1 MNYIDLLKTS
11 AKKTNNCACMGLDPI
26 FEAIPN
32 KNGIVKDNLVSFFK
46 ELLDKMQE
54 KNLVPAA
61 FKPNIGYYSAL
72 DKPREKDFS
81 GSESLAEILSLIEKH
96 FPDIPVIL
104 DSKRGDIARSSL
116 NYAIE
121 AFDCWKADAV
131 TVSPYMG
138 SDSILPFISEKYS
151 DKGAYILNRT
161 SNPGAKDFQNL
172 KTDYDGKNNPELYI
186 EVAKKIAFYAKEFPG
201 TGAVV
206 GATGMEELK
215 IISGIYAKAGEVP
228 MLIPGVG
235 SQGGD
240 AKTVMEVLK
249 NSGCDLALIRINS
262 SSALT
267 HPWKKAPV
275 PENYLELCI
284 NNIEKLL
291 NETAINGISF

>member
-1 MNYIDLLKTS
+1 MNYIELLKKS
-11 AKKTNNCACMGLDPI
+11 AEKTNNCTCMGLDPVL
-26 FEAIPN
+26 EAIPN
-32 KNGIVKDNLVSFFK
+32 KTGNVKENLVSFFK
-46 ELLDKMQE
+46 ELFDKMQK
-54 KNLVPAA
+54 KNLIPAA

-96 FPDIPVIL
+96 FPGIPVIL

-121 AFDCWKADAV
+121 AFDGWKADAV
-131 TVSPYMG
+131 TISPYMG
-138 SDSILPFISEKYS
+138 SDSILPFVSEKYI

-172 KTDYDGKNNPELYI
+172 RMSPDGKENSELYI
-186 EVAKKIAFYAKEFPG
+186 EIAKKIAFYANEFPG

-215 IISGIYAKAGEVP
+215 LIAEIYAKAKEVP

-249 NSGCDLALIRINS
+249 NAGCDLTLIRINS
-262 SSALT
+262 SSGLT
-267 HPWKKAPV
+267 HPWKKTPV

-284 NNIEKLL
+284 SNTEKLL
-291 NETAINGISF
+291 SETAIKNISL

>member
-1 MNYIDLLKTS
+1 MNYIELLKKS
-11 AKKTNNCACMGLDPI
+11 AEKTNNCACMGLDPVL
-26 FEAIPN
+26 EAIPN
-32 KNGIVKDNLVSFFK
+32 KTGKIKDDLVGFFK
-46 ELLDKMQE
+46 ELFDKMQE
-54 KNLVPAA
+54 KNLIPAA

-81 GSESLAEILSLIEKH
+81 GSESLAEILSLTEKH

-121 AFDCWKADAV
+121 AFDGWKADAV

-138 SDSILPFISEKYS
+138 SDSILPFISEKYFG
-151 DKGAYILNRT
+151 KGAYILNRT

-172 KTDYDGKNNPELYI
+172 KTDANSNNKPELYI

-206 GATGMEELK
+206 GATGMDELK
-215 IISGIYAKAGEVP
+215 IISGIYAQAGEVP

-240 AKTVMEVLK
+240 AKTVIEVLK
-249 NSGCDLALIRINS
+249 KAGCNLALIRINS
-262 SSALT
+262 SSGLT
-267 HPWKKAPV
+267 HPWKKEPV

-284 NNIEKLL
+284 SNIEKLL
-291 NETAINGISF
+291 SETAIKNISL

>member
-1 MNYIDLLKTS
+1 MNYIELLKTS
-11 AKKTNNCACMGLDPI
+11 AERANNCACMGLDPI
-26 FEAIPN
+26 IEAIPQETGN
-32 KNGIVKDNLVSFFK
+32 LKDDLISFFK
-46 ELLDKMQE
+46 ELFDKMQE
-54 KNLVPAA
+54 KALVPSA

-72 DKPREKDFS
+72 DKPREKVFS

-96 FPDIPVIL
+96 FPGIPVIL

-121 AFDCWKADAV
+121 AFDGWKADAV

-138 SDSILPFISEKYS
+138 SDSILPFISDKYI

-172 KTDYDGKNNPELYI
+172 RMNSDDKKSTELYI

-215 IISGIYAKAGEVP
+215 IISDIYAEAGAVP

-249 NSGCDLALIRINS
+249 NAGCDLALIRINS
-262 SSALT
+262 SSGLT
-267 HPWKKAPV
+267 HPWKKAPI

-284 NNIEKLL
+284 SNIEKLL
-291 NETAINGISF
+291 SETAIKNISL

>member
-1 MNYIDLLKTS
+1 MNYIELLKTS
-11 AKKTNNCACMGLDPI
+11 AERTNNCACMGLDPI
-26 FEAIPN
+26 IEAIPQKTGN
-32 KNGIVKDNLVSFFK
+32 LKDDLISFFK
-46 ELLDKMQE
+46 ELFEKMQE
-54 KNLVPAA
+54 KDLVPSA

-72 DKPREKDFS
+72 DKPRKKDFL

-96 FPDIPVIL
+96 FPGIPVIL

-116 NYAIE
+116 NYAVE

-138 SDSILPFISEKYS
+138 SDSILPFISEKYL

-172 KTDYDGKNNPELYI
+172 KTVSDGKNAHELYI
-186 EVAKKIAFYAKEFPG
+186 EVAEKIASYAKEFPG

-215 IISGIYAKAGEVP
+215 VIAEIYAKAGEVP

-240 AKTVMEVLK
+240 AKTVISILQ
-249 NSGCDLALIRINS
+249 NAGCTLSLIRINS
-262 SSALT
+262 SSGLT

-284 NNIEKLL
+284 NNIKKLL
-291 NETAINGISF
+291 SETSIKK

>member
-1 MNYIDLLKTS
+1 
-11 AKKTNNCACMGLDPI
+11 MGLDPI
-26 FEAIPN
+26 FEAVPN
-32 KNGIVKDNLVSFFK
+32 KTGTVKDNLVSFFK
-46 ELLDKMQE
+46 ELFDKMKE

-72 DKPREKDFS
+72 DKPREKDFL
-81 GSESLAEILSLIEKH
+81 GSESLAEILFLIEKY
-96 FPDIPVIL
+96 FPGIPVIL
-104 DSKRGDIARSSL
+104 DSKRGDITRSSL

-138 SDSILPFISEKYS
+138 SDSILPFISEKYL

-172 KTDYDGKNNPELYI
+172 KTDSDNKNNPELYI

-215 IISGIYAKAGEVP
+215 IISDIYAQAGKVP

>member
-1 MNYIDLLKTS
+1 MNYIELLKTS
-11 AKKTNNCACMGLDPI
+11 AERTNNCACMGLDPI
-26 FEAIPN
+26 LEALPFKTGKIKDDIGIFFTKLFE
-32 KNGIVKDNLVSFFK
+32 KMK
-46 ELLDKMQE
+46 EKKLT
-54 KNLVPAA
+54 PAA

-81 GSESLAEILSLIEKH
+81 GSESLAEILSLIEND
-96 FPDIPVIL
+96 FPEIPVIL

-121 AFDCWKADAV
+121 AFDGWKADAV

-138 SDSILPFISEKYS
+138 SDSILPFISENYFG
-151 DKGAYILNRT
+151 KGAYILNRT

-172 KTDYDGKNNPELYI
+172 KTDSNGKHKLELYI
-186 EVAKKIAFYAKEFPG
+186 EVAKKIAAYAKDYPG

-215 IISGIYAKAGEVP
+215 IISGIYAEAGEVP

-249 NSGCDLALIRINS
+249 NAGCDLTLIRINS
-262 SSALT
+262 SSGLT
-267 HPWKKAPV
+267 HPWKKAPI

-291 NETAINGISF
+291 NETKIRK

>member
-1 MNYIDLLKTS
+1 MNYIELLKKS
-11 AKKTNNCACMGLDPI
+11 AEKTNNCACMGLDPVL
-26 FEAIPN
+26 EAIPN
-32 KNGIVKDNLVSFFK
+32 KTGNVKENLISFFK
-46 ELLDKMQE
+46 ELFDKMQE
-54 KNLVPAA
+54 KNLIPAA

-81 GSESLAEILSLIEKH
+81 GSESLAEILSLTEKH

-121 AFDCWKADAV
+121 AFDGWKADAV

-138 SDSILPFISEKYS
+138 SDSILPFISEKYFG
-151 DKGAYILNRT
+151 KGAYILNRT

-172 KTDYDGKNNPELYI
+172 KTDANSNNKPELYI

-206 GATGMEELK
+206 GATGMDELK
-215 IISGIYAKAGEVP
+215 IISGIYAQAGEVP

-240 AKTVMEVLK
+240 AKTVIDVLK
-249 NSGCDLALIRINS
+249 KAGCNLSLIRINS
-262 SSALT
+262 SSGLT
-267 HPWKKAPV
+267 HPWKKAPI

-284 NNIEKLL
+284 SNIEKLL
-291 NETAINGISF
+291 SETAIKNISP

>member
-1 MNYIDLLKTS
+1 M
-11 AKKTNNCACMGLDPI
+11 
-26 FEAIPN
+26 
-32 KNGIVKDNLVSFFK
+32 
-46 ELLDKMQE
+46 
-54 KNLVPAA
+54 VPAA

-72 DKPREKDFS
+72 DKPREKDFL
-81 GSESLAEILSLIEKH
+81 GSESLAEILFLIEKY
-96 FPDIPVIL
+96 FPGIPVIL

-138 SDSILPFISEKYS
+138 SDSILPFISEKYL

-172 KTDYDGKNNPELYI
+172 KTDSDNKNNSELYI

-215 IISGIYAKAGEVP
+215 IISDIYAQAGKVP

-249 NSGCDLALIRINS
+249 NSGCNLALIRINS

>member
-1 MNYIDLLKTS
+1 
-11 AKKTNNCACMGLDPI
+11 MGLDPI
-26 FEAIPN
+26 FEAVPN
-32 KNGIVKDNLVSFFK
+32 KTGTVKDNLVSFFK
-46 ELLDKMQE
+46 ELFDKMQE

-72 DKPREKDFS
+72 DKPREKDFL
-81 GSESLAEILSLIEKH
+81 GSESLAEILFLIEKY
-96 FPDIPVIL
+96 FPGIPVIL

-138 SDSILPFISEKYS
+138 SDSILPFISEKYL

-172 KTDYDGKNNPELYI
+172 KTDSDNKNNSELYI

-215 IISGIYAKAGEVP
+215 IISDIYAQAGKVP

-249 NSGCDLALIRINS
+249 NSGCNLALIRINS